1 MPGHHKGA
9 ERNAED
15 KGTVK
20 AQASEIFRRQEKGI
34 YAKGFGKSAVY
45 RAEQD
50 KPEKEQYLVFPEMQ
64 NEQLNGKRI
73 I

>member
-9 ERNAED
+9 EGNAED
-15 KGTVK
+15 KCTVK
-20 AQASEIFRRQEKGI
+20 AQASEIFRCKEKGI
-34 YAKGFGKSAVY
+34 YAEGFGESAVY

-64 NEQLNGKRI
+64 DE
-73 I
+73 